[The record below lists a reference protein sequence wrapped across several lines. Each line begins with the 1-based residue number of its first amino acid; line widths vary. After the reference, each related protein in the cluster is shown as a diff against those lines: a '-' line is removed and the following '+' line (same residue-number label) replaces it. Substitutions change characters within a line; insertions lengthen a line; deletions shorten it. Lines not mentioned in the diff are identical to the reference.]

1 MPYHSRRSATLTLA
15 LLLIGLL
22 TLLSG
27 YVAAHPLSNP
37 EAGRP
42 DRAVLLPPGP
52 SDIPSVGPLAGAD
65 AGYGYVSALTA
76 TPRPFTHLLLRWEGA
91 VPPEAGL
98 ELELRVSAD
107 GQQWSPWGAAGE
119 DADLWQPG
127 DGEQVHWSQI
137 IAAGFEA
144 RFWQVRARFVPAPDG
159 ALPALR
165 WIEVNTVDARFGP
178 SAPAPEAPHAAT
190 VAQAGRP
197 PVVSRTAWGNPDGQ
211 GSRVPPAYF
220 PGRHMIVHH
229 TADSNSLSGSQ
240 QSWADR
246 VRAIWS
252 FHTFTRGWGDIGY
265 NYLIDPNGVIYEG
278 RAGGDDA
285 VGFHDTGNY
294 GSMGVA
300 LIGIYNTTAPSNAM
314 LESLV
319 NLLAWKAEQKGV
331 DPLGRSYYYGCAISR
346 YCSPFNPGAAINHI
360 AGHRS
365 VTPGHTTC
373 PGDRVDA
380 LLPTIRQR
388 VRERLSGAAR
398 DNGDLTVDDRERGF
412 ERSNANWYQWP
423 CGYDGN
429 TSYSFGTDTPTESAN
444 RGVWRPNLP
453 EAGRYHVLVYIPQ
466 GCGLPRATARAT
478 YRIAAADR
486 TYEVTINQETA
497 EEWVS
502 LGTYRFAAGHQG
514 YVELSDLTGEAL
526 IRQRV
531 VYFDAIRWIK
541 EEPTAARVD
550 LLNVRYDRV
559 SLAAGELLKVTF
571 TIRNSGT
578 APVESQAPEA
588 ERSAD
593 GRFNLNEGYVYD
605 ESECFLGAPGQAY
618 PTYPKEF
625 GRIRLTLGPIEA
637 ERQPQCAGDSGGY
650 PWRWGINGRLA
661 PGETRE
667 VVGYLRLRTVGS
679 FQLRAGLINEYVAYF
694 ARDVAVTP
702 LSVTP
707 ERQPPAP
714 VAYDH
719 LLRPLAYVYR
729 EGGTPANFLAR
740 SGEGSALA
748 RGAFLGSFVWQGM
761 PNDDLEAALG
771 GSVGATERLILE
783 QTRIFVAPEAGDYTF
798 QVSSND
804 HAWLWIDGQLVLSAT
819 GQQDETTVERTL
831 HLGAGRHVLAF
842 RSLERGGRRTAGYAV
857 RRPGQARSGLP
868 VEGLAGS
875 GSTVTERLGSTFQQF
890 DGLMLAA
897 DDLGGSGV
905 ARLLVSV
912 NDGPWEEYAGPIASL
927 GSLPDGQYRVHYVAV
942 DQAGNRSEE
951 QTLSFRVDSRLEV
964 RRVHMPFAL
973 RPWPFRRS

>member
-1 MPYHSRRSATLTLA
+1 MPYHPRRSATLTLA

-22 TLLSG
+22 ALVSG
-27 YVAAHPLSNP
+27 HVAAHPLSNT

-42 DRAVLLPPGP
+42 DRAVLLPPTP
-52 SDIPSVGPLAGAD
+52 SDIPSVGPLAGEE
-65 AGYGYVSALTA
+65 AGYGYVSPATG

-91 VPPEAGL
+91 VPPEARL

-119 DADLWQPG
+119 DEDLWQPE

-144 RFWQVRARFVPAPDG
+144 RFWQVRARFAPAPDG
-159 ALPALR
+159 ALPDLR
-165 WIEVNTVDARFGP
+165 RIEVNTVDARFGP
-178 SAPAPEAPHAAT
+178 SAPLPEASDTAT
-190 VAQAGRP
+190 SAQAGRP

-211 GSRVPPAYF
+211 GSRVPPAYY
-220 PGRHMIVHH
+220 PVRHMIVHH

-240 QSWADR
+240 QTWADR

-265 NYLIDPNGVIYEG
+265 HYLIDPNGVIYEG

-300 LIGIYNTTAPSNAM
+300 LIGTYSAAAPSNA
-314 LESLV
+314 SLDSLI

-346 YCSPFNPGAAINHI
+346 YCSPFNASAVINHI

-373 PGDRVDA
+373 PGDRLDA

-388 VRERLSGAAR
+388 VRDRLSDVAW

-412 ERSNANWYQWP
+412 ERSNATWYQWP
-423 CGYDGN
+423 CGYDG
-429 TSYSFGTDTPTESAN
+429 TTTYTFGTDTPAESAN

-453 EAGRYHVLVYIPQ
+453 EAGRYHVLAYVPR
-466 GCGLPRATARAT
+466 GCGLPQATARAT

-486 TYEVTINQETA
+486 IYEVTINQDTA

-502 LGTYRFAAGHQG
+502 LGTYQFAAGRQG

-541 EEPTAARVD
+541 EDPAAARVD

-571 TIRNSGT
+571 TIRNSGA

-588 ERSAD
+588 ERGAD
-593 GRFNLNEGYVYD
+593 GRFNPNEGYVYD
-605 ESECFLGAPGQAY
+605 EGECFLGTPGQAY

-637 ERQPQCAGDSGGY
+637 ERQPRCAGDSGGY

-667 VVGYLRLRTVGS
+667 VVGYLRLRTPGT
-679 FQLRAGLINEYVAYF
+679 FQVRAGLINEYVVYF

-719 LLRPLAYVYR
+719 LLRPLAHVYR

-740 SGEGSALA
+740 TGDGSALA
-748 RGAFLGSFVWQGM
+748 RGALLGSFVWQGM
-761 PNDDLEAALG
+761 PNDDLEAASG
-771 GSVGATERLILE
+771 IGVGAAERLILE
-783 QTRIFVAPEAGDYTF
+783 QTRVFVAPEAGDYTF
-798 QVSSND
+798 QLRSDEN
-804 HAWLWIDGQLVLSAT
+804 AWLWIDGQLVASAT
-819 GQQDETTVERTL
+819 GQQDETTVERTVNL
-831 HLGAGRHVLAF
+831 RAGRHVLAF
-842 RSLERGGRRTAGYAV
+842 RSLERGGGRTAGYAV
-857 RRPGQARSGLP
+857 RGPGQAQFGSP

-875 GSTVTERLGSTFQQF
+875 GSMVTERLGSAFQQF
-890 DGLMLAA
+890 DGLTLAA

-905 ARLLVSV
+905 AGLLVSV
-912 NDGPWEEYAGPIASL
+912 NDGPWEERAGPIASL
-927 GSLPDGQYRVHYVAV
+927 GSLPDGQHRVRYVAV
-942 DQAGNRSEE
+942 DRAGNRSEE
-951 QTLSFRVDSRLEV
+951 RTLSFRVDSRLEV
-964 RRVHMPFAL
+964 RRVHMPFAV
-973 RPWPFRRS
+973 RP